1 MSLILCLSFYAT
13 ILTPKHVG
21 GSDFFEVDVL
31 DVEYG
36 ALKQHRKLLSF

>member
-1 MSLILCLSFYAT
+1 MSLILCFSFYAIRLLFLIYT

-31 DVEYG
+31 DV
-36 ALKQHRKLLSF
+36 

>member
-1 MSLILCLSFYAT
+1 MLCFSFYAT
-13 ILTPKHVG
+13 IFTPKHVG
-21 GSDFFEVDVL
+21 GSDFFEVEVF